1 MSNAMPANLRRL
13 RKLRRLTQEALADAA
28 GISRV
33 AYRSIETGVATPRSG
48 TVEALAR
55 ALGSDVFALVASAP
69 RAKMVRFRANKVLT
83 AQERADREQLVIET
97 MNWLVDF
104 NELEKRLGERIPA
117 VLPKKSPASID
128 VAKHAEDVRRKTFK
142 VECRGCL
149 PDVCDVL
156 EQGGVKVR
164 TAKFGM
170 DGLFGFCIGVEDGG
184 PAIAVNVDDGIPVE
198 RMIFTAAHELGH
210 LVLHQDSFDPCVEKE
225 DAKQEKEATVFASH
239 FLMPDDQFQEEWSN
253 NRGLHW
259 VDRILK
265 TKRTFRVSWMTVLY
279 RLRDNG
285 DADINTLFKQFQS
298 EYERKTGQELSFV
311 KEPDFTNAPA
321 SALRKSQ
328 EPARLTEFD
337 FCEDRFERLVRQ
349 ALEADEISVSRAA
362 EMLGKS
368 VAEVRDLLL
377 DWEAHK

>member
-1 MSNAMPANLRRL
+1 M
-13 RKLRRLTQEALADAA
+13 
-28 GISRV
+28 
-33 AYRSIETGVATPRSG
+33 
-48 TVEALAR
+48 
-55 ALGSDVFALVASAP
+55 
-69 RAKMVRFRANKVLT
+69 
-83 AQERADREQLVIET
+83 
-97 MNWLVDF
+97 
-104 NELEKRLGERIPA
+104 
-117 VLPKKSPASID
+117 
-128 VAKHAEDVRRKTFK
+128 
-142 VECRGCL
+142 
-149 PDVCDVL
+149 
-156 EQGGVKVR
+156 
-164 TAKFGM
+164 
-170 DGLFGFCIGVEDGG
+170 
-184 PAIAVNVDDGIPVE
+184 
-198 RMIFTAAHELGH
+198 
-210 LVLHQDSFDPCVEKE
+210 
-225 DAKQEKEATVFASH
+225 
-239 FLMPDDQFQEEWSN
+239 
-253 NRGLHW
+253 GLHW

-311 KEPDFTNAPA
+311 KEPDSTNAPA

-349 ALEADEISVSRAA
+349 ALEADEISVSRTA